1 MSCQLKTTENK
12 ENYEVSHMDARCSWV
27 GAEIER
33 DGLLQR
39 LAELFLIGGLRNKAA
54 PFKVID

>member
-1 MSCQLKTTENK
+1 
-12 ENYEVSHMDARCSWV
+12 MDAGCSWV

-33 DGLLQR
+33 DGLFER
-39 LAELFLIGGLRNKAA
+39 LTELFLIGGLRNKAA